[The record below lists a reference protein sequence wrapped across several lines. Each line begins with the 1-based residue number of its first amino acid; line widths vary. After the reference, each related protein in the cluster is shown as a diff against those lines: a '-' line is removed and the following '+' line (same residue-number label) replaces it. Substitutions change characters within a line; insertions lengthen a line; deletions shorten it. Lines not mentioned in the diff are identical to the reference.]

1 MALLTRAACAGLAA
15 ALLFS
20 GCGGENRRVAYKDL
34 TRDAGA
40 LEFTRITRGL
50 FRDRGALRKV
60 LERNNPGRSI
70 RLPDIDFTR
79 QSAYLVAAGPR
90 SSTGYVLRIVSVE
103 DRGNEIVVVVREQ
116 TPSLGDPVAA
126 RVTYPFRLLALPR
139 TDEPVKLK
147 WLGRP

>member
-1 MALLTRAACAGLAA
+1 MALLTRTACAGLAA
-15 ALLFS
+15 ALIVG
-20 GCGGENRRVAYKDL
+20 GCGGENRRVAYTDL

-60 LERNNPGRSI
+60 LERNNPGRPI
-70 RLPDIDFTR
+70 RLPDIDFAR

-103 DRGNEIVVVVREQ
+103 DRGSEIVVEVREQ

>member
-1 MALLTRAACAGLAA
+1 MALLIRAACAGLAA
-15 ALLFS
+15 VLVLA
-20 GCGGENRRVAYKDL
+20 GCGGENRRIAYTDL
-34 TRDAGA
+34 TRETGP

-50 FRDRGALRKV
+50 FRDRAALREV
-60 LERNNPGRSI
+60 LERNNPGKPI
-70 RLPDIDFTR
+70 RLPRIDFAHR
-79 QSAYLVAAGPR
+79 SAYLVAAGPR
-90 SSTGYVLRIVSVE
+90 SSTGYVLRIVGVE
-103 DRGNEIVVVVREQ
+103 DRGGEIVVMVHEQ